1 MAITSY
7 RQFTTTRTAVNAG
20 AWNPV
25 IIPAGA
31 LDGTITLEDAT
42 ATFRVTANNTF
53 GLAEGVPV
61 SAAGSYIFPGTAST
75 NITVYVNP
83 SAGTVAVV
91 QSQL

>member
-1 MAITSY
+1 MAINSY
-7 RQFTTTRTAVNAG
+7 RQFTTTRTTVNAG

-31 LDGTITLEDAT
+31 LDGTITLEDNT
-42 ATFRVTANNTF
+42 ATFRVTADNTI
-53 GLAEGVPV
+53 GLAQGVPV
-61 SAAGSYIFPGTAST
+61 AATGSYTFPGVAATA
-75 NITVYVNP
+75 ITVYVNP

>member
-42 ATFRVTANNTF
+42 ATFRVAANNTF

-61 SAAGSYIFPGTAST
+61 SATGSYIFPGTAST
-75 NITVYVNP
+75 DITVYINP

>member
-1 MAITSY
+1 MALNSY

-20 AWNPV
+20 AWTAV

-42 ATFRVTANNTF
+42 ATFRVTA
-53 GLAEGVPV
+53 
-61 SAAGSYIFPGTAST
+61 AGSYIFPGVAATA
-75 NITVYVNP
+75 ITVYVNP

>member
-1 MAITSY
+1 MALNSY
-7 RQFTTTRTAVNAG
+7 RQFTTTRTPVNAG

-25 IIPAGA
+25 LLPAGA

-42 ATFRVTANNTF
+42 ATFRVSANNTF

-61 SAAGSYIFPGTAST
+61 SAAGSYIFPGVAATA
-75 NITVYVNP
+75 ITVYVNP